1 MGKARPQ
8 AVVLDAGA
16 LVAFERADQR
26 MRALLREAIRVGA
39 PLIVPVGVVGQVFR
53 NAARQVPL
61 RALLNGP
68 TSVVPPLDRAL
79 AEAAGTLCGRTGTSD
94 VVDAS
99 VVLEAKRAHAVVVTS
114 DIQDLRALDPTLRLE
129 RI

>member
-8 AVVLDAGA
+8 AIVLDAGA

-26 MRALLREAIRVGA
+26 MRALLREAVRVGA
-39 PLIVPVGVVGQVFR
+39 PLIIPAGVVGQVFR
-53 NAARQVPL
+53 SAARQVPL

-68 TSVVPPLDRAL
+68 TTAVPPLDRAL
-79 AEAAGTLCGRTGTSD
+79 AEAAGALCGLTGTSD

-99 VVLEAKRAHAVVVTS
+99 VAIEANRVGAVVITS
-114 DIQDLRALDPTLRLE
+114 DIRDLQKLDPKLRLE

>member
-26 MRALLREAIRVGA
+26 MRALLREAIRIGA
-39 PLIVPVGVVGQVFR
+39 PLIVPAGVVGQVFR

-99 VVLEAKRAHAVVVTS
+99 VVLEARRAHAVVVTS
-114 DIQDLRALDPTLRLE
+114 DIRDLRALDPALRLE
-129 RI
+129 RV

>member
-8 AVVLDAGA
+8 AVVFDAGA

-26 MRALLREAIRVGA
+26 MRALLREAVRVGA
-39 PLIVPVGVVGQVFR
+39 PLIVPAGVVGQVFR

-114 DIQDLRALDPTLRLE
+114 DIRDLRALDPALRLE

>member
-16 LVAFERADQR
+16 LLAFERADQR
-26 MRALLREAIRVGA
+26 VRALLREAVRIGA
-39 PLIVPVGVVGQVFR
+39 LLIVPAGVVGQVFR
-53 NAARQVPL
+53 NAAQQVPL

-79 AEAAGTLCGRTGTSD
+79 AEAAGTLCGR
-94 VVDAS
+94 A
-99 VVLEAKRAHAVVVTS
+99 
-114 DIQDLRALDPTLRLE
+114 
-129 RI
+129 

>member
-26 MRALLREAIRVGA
+26 MRALLREAVRVGA
-39 PLIVPVGVVGQVFR
+39 PLIVPAGVVGQVFR

-114 DIQDLRALDPTLRLE
+114 DIRDLRALDPALRLE

>member
-8 AVVLDAGA
+8 AIVLDAGA
-16 LVAFERADQR
+16 LVAFERGDQR
-26 MRALLREAIRVGA
+26 IRALFREAVRVGA
-39 PLIVPVGVVGQVFR
+39 RLIVPAGVVGQVFR
-53 NAARQVPL
+53 DAARQVPL

-68 TSVVPPLDRAL
+68 TSEVPPFNRTL
-79 AEAAGTLCGRTGTSD
+79 AEAVGTLCGRTGTSD

-99 VVLEAKRAHAVVVTS
+99 VVLEARRAHALVITS
-114 DIQDLRALDPTLRLE
+114 DIHDLRRLDPALRIE

>member
-16 LVAFERADQR
+16 LIAFERAEAP
-26 MRALLREAIRVGA
+26 MRALVREALKAGA
-39 PLIVPVGVVGQVFR
+39 PLVIPAGVLGQVWR
-53 NAARQVPL
+53 GAARQAPL
-61 RALLNGP
+61 RALVKGP
-68 TSVVPPLDRAL
+68 TTLVPALDQVL
-79 AEAAGTLCGRTGTSD
+79 AEAAGVLCGRSGTSD

-99 VVLEAKRAHAVVVTS
+99 VVLVARREKAVVVTS
-114 DIQDLRALDPTLRLE
+114 DVDDLRRLDPGIHLE